1 MANMKMSN
9 VLNTLE
15 KSGKRVFSIYDAAKV
30 MGKPTAYAS
39 LLLSKSRDVE
49 RLERGRYF
57 IKGTDMYEIASNIL
71 FPSYVSLYAAMQ
83 YYELIDQNIIRY
95 SVIALKRHRPIIFGN
110 GSSIEFITVKSSM
123 MFGYTNK
130 NNAYIALPEK
140 LFIDC
145 LYLGKVPF
153 SELKNTLEAANADGL
168 IDSKLIVEYAI
179 KAGSSTLINKL
190 GFLLESAGISFDE
203 EKMLKLKYHSSVKV
217 HGAGSKG
224 KNKKWMVE
232 YD

>member
-1 MANMKMSN
+1 MKLSKA
-9 VLNTLE
+9 LQYLE
-15 KSGKRVFSIYDAAKV
+15 RSGKKVFSIYDAAKV
-30 MGKPTAYAS
+30 IGKPTAYTS
-39 LLLSKSRDVE
+39 LLLSKSKDVE
-49 RLERGRYF
+49 RIEKGRYF

-95 SVIALKRHRPIIFGN
+95 SVIALKRHKPIILGN
-110 GSSIEFITVKSSM
+110 GSSIEFITVKSDM

-130 NNAYIALPEK
+130 NNVYIASPEK

-145 LYLGKVPF
+145 LYLDKVPF
-153 SELKNTLEAANADGL
+153 SELKNTLEVANADGL
-168 IDSKLIVEYAI
+168 IDSKLIIEYAI
-179 KAGSSTLINKL
+179 RTGSSTLVNKL

-203 EKMLKLKYHSSVKV
+203 EKMLKLRYHSSVKI

-224 KNKKWMVE
+224 KNKKWLID